1 VQRHTTDLTASNA
14 RTELVYALSSQPAH
28 HASPQQLG
36 ALARAHWQVEAL
48 HWVRDVTFAEDA
60 SRIRTASGPQV
71 MATLRNLA
79 IGLLRLAGH
88 TQIAPTLRWV
98 NRNPARA
105 LAFLGL
111 PRTANTPNPITPRPW
126 TPRYEDPHQPPT
138 SRDGRLVRYSRAQD
152 GRNLRPRE
160 MFSLRRHEGT

>member
-1 VQRHTTDLTASNA
+1 VRRPRRNAPSDQTAPVPPDLNFPHTQQVVVAQRHTTDLTGSNA

-36 ALARAHWQVEAL
+36 ALARAHRQVEAL
-48 HWVRDVTFAEDA
+48 HLVRDVTFAEDA

-88 TQIAPTLRWV
+88 TQIAPRA
-98 NRNPARA
+98 PAKSRFVANVTYRSMDTTAPLGAPECGPEPEPVFRA
-105 LAFLGL
+105 CST
-111 PRTANTPNPITPRPW
+111 R
-126 TPRYEDPHQPPT
+126 
-138 SRDGRLVRYSRAQD
+138 
-152 GRNLRPRE
+152 
-160 MFSLRRHEGT
+160 

>member
-1 VQRHTTDLTASNA
+1 VQVAADWVPAVTAGI
-14 RTELVYALSSQPAH
+14 T
-28 HASPQQLG
+28 
-36 ALARAHWQVEAL
+36 ALAALGGQAIAGWIQGRNQERIEASQ
-48 HWVRDVTFAEDA
+48 RRQQAAEVLA
-60 SRIRTASGPQV
+60 EV

>member
-1 VQRHTTDLTASNA
+1 MQRHTTDLTGSSAC
-14 RTELVYALSSQPAH
+14 TELVYALGSQPAH

-36 ALARAHWQVEAL
+36 ALARAHWEVEAL
-48 HWVRDVTFAEDA
+48 HWGRDVTFAEDA

-71 MATLRNLA
+71 MVTLRNLA

-111 PRTANTPNPITPRPW
+111 P
-126 TPRYEDPHQPPT
+126 
-138 SRDGRLVRYSRAQD
+138 
-152 GRNLRPRE
+152 
-160 MFSLRRHEGT
+160 

>member
-1 VQRHTTDLTASNA
+1 VPSNA
-14 RTELVYALSSQPAH
+14 TEGCVKWCGWHGMQGVRGSTPLSSTTTTPQVKGLPFLQLRFLPLPVERSTGSVTSPSPKTPA
-28 HASPQQLG
+28 ASAPPP
-36 ALARAHWQVEAL
+36 A
-48 HWVRDVTFAEDA
+48 
-60 SRIRTASGPQV
+60 PQV

-111 PRTANTPNPITPRPW
+111 P
-126 TPRYEDPHQPPT
+126 
-138 SRDGRLVRYSRAQD
+138 
-152 GRNLRPRE
+152 
-160 MFSLRRHEGT
+160 